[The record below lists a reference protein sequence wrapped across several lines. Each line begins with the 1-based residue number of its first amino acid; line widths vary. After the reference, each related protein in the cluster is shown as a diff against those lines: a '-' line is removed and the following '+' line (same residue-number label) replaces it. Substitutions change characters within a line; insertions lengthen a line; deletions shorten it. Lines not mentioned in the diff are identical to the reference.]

1 MSDAGDA
8 YIEQAEIFFT
18 QQLCVHAGL
27 ALLLYDTILTFD
39 REVSLI
45 WARGR
50 AHMTMLFL
58 VIRDVEIASLVLYIA
73 VINFGPT
80 SAQVCSSLNVTAEVA
95 LVVPY
100 FGWAVFLGWRAYAL
114 SSRNIFVG
122 LFGFLCSVTFAAPTL
137 VTLFGS
143 SAVYSAH
150 PPSCTFSYNYP
161 EVKWIT
167 SKAIQISR
175 PMALVADLTVLVL
188 TCIKTRKEWPSL
200 NKGGPRTSL
209 ASTLFVNGVLF
220 VSAVTVLHVVALITS
235 LDDSLND
242 RTFGQ
247 ITLIRDVVITIV
259 LSRYILDLA
268 TVAAGTVEDRQADPQ
283 AILTTQWT
291 HYDSDVTSLYSL
303 DEEYNGRGFDKSFND
318 SFSEA

>member
-1 MSDAGDA
+1 MFSLSALWLTRYNA
-8 YIEQAEIFFT
+8 
-18 QQLCVHAGL
+18 V

-80 SAQVCSSLNVTAEVA
+80 SAQVSLHANDCRNPEVA

-161 EVKWIT
+161 EPFI
-167 SKAIQISR
+167 SAIQISR